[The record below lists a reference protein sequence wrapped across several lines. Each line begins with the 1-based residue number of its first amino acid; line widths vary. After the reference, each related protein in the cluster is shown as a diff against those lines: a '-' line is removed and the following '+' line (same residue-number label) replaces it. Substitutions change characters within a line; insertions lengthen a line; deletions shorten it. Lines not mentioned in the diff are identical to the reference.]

1 LEAAQAPVKACEF
14 SLSELW
20 GSRNLSRT
28 VVIAANSSWN
38 IVTFRQGL
46 IRAIREAGYEPLV
59 VASVDAA
66 AEERMASLGVERIPV
81 DIERSGL
88 NPLADLRLLLQ
99 YRRILKQRAPAAFLG
114 FTIKPNI
121 YGTIAASSAGIPVVA
136 NVSGLGTVFLN
147 GGSLMKFVILMY
159 RFALRRA
166 NLIFFQN
173 PEDRELFVNKRIV
186 RREQTRVLP
195 GSGIDLRQYGP
206 APLPDGPPTFLLIA
220 RLLGDKGVREYAEAA
235 RSLGEVLPGAKF
247 QLLGPLDHENRTS
260 IDPGELDQWVA
271 EGAVEYLGSSD
282 DVRPFIERA
291 SVVVLPSYREGL
303 PRSLLEGAAMGR
315 PLIATDVPGCRELVQ
330 EGVNGLLCGVR
341 DPVSL
346 AGAML
351 KLGQMSAEQRRIM
364 GQAARTL
371 VEERFSE
378 DIVLRAYLDALA
390 ELAPAALEPQAKS
403 QC

>member
-1 LEAAQAPVKACEF
+1 
-14 SLSELW
+14 
-20 GSRNLSRT
+20 LSRT

-59 VASVDAA
+59 VASADPA
-66 AEERMASLGVERIPV
+66 AEERMEGLGVERVRV

-88 NPLADLRLLLQ
+88 NPVADLRLLLQ
-99 YRRILKQRAPAAFLG
+99 YRQILKERAPAAFLG

-147 GGSLMKFVILMY
+147 GGSLMKFVISMY

-173 PEDRELFVNKRIV
+173 PEDRQLFVDKEIV

-195 GSGIDLRQYGP
+195 GSGIDLRRYSP
-206 APLPDGPPTFLLIA
+206 ALLQNGPPIFLLIA
-220 RLLGDKGVREYAEAA
+220 RLLGDKGVREFAEAA
-235 RSLGEVLPGAKF
+235 RSLRGVLPGARF
-247 QLLGPLDHENRTS
+247 QLLGPLDRENRTS
-260 IDPGELDQWVA
+260 IDPGELDRWVA
-271 EGAVEYLGSSD
+271 EGAVEYLGSTD

-315 PLIATDVPGCRELVQ
+315 PLIATDVPGCRELVRD
-330 EGVNGLLCGVR
+330 GVNGLLCSVR
-341 DPVSL
+341 DAGSL

-351 KLGQMSAEQRRIM
+351 KLGEMSVEQRRSM
-364 GQAARTL
+364 GQSARAL
-371 VEERFSE
+371 VEERFGE
-378 DIVLRAYLDALA
+378 DLVLQAYLDALA
-390 ELAPAALEPQAKS
+390 ELAPVASEQQASS